1 MSYSF
6 LYYVNRSIHHFYYM
20 SAKNTYPKS
29 NHEER
34 LDIAKLSNIL
44 QNKLPV
50 YFRYIKIM
58 KHTHRKKC

>member
-1 MSYSF
+1 
-6 LYYVNRSIHHFYYM
+6 M

-58 KHTHRKKC
+58 KHTHRKKCRESSQIKVT